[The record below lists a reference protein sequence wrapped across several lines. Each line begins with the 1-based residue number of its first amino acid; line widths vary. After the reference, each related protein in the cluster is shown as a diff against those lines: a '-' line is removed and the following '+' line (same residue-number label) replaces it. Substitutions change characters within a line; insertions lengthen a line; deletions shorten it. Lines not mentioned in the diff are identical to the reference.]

1 MTVTLNRQEIGKGS
15 DIHGTAARHRS
26 SQFAQAQNQTRTN
39 RKGDCGM
46 LVLTR
51 KIGEEIIIND
61 EICVSVVRLRGNRVQ
76 IGIKAPSGVPIR
88 RRELIEPKSARVER
102 TPVVCQ

>member
-1 MTVTLNRQEIGKGS
+1 
-15 DIHGTAARHRS
+15 
-26 SQFAQAQNQTRTN
+26 
-39 RKGDCGM
+39 M
-46 LVLTR
+46 LVLSR
-51 KIGEEIIIND
+51 RPGEEIIIND

>member
-1 MTVTLNRQEIGKGS
+1 
-15 DIHGTAARHRS
+15 
-26 SQFAQAQNQTRTN
+26 
-39 RKGDCGM
+39 M

-88 RRELIEPKSARVER
+88 RRELGDAKPAERER

>member
-26 SQFAQAQNQTRTN
+26 SQFAQPKIRRERIA
-39 RKGDCGM
+39 KGDCGM

>member
-1 MTVTLNRQEIGKGS
+1 
-15 DIHGTAARHRS
+15 
-26 SQFAQAQNQTRTN
+26 
-39 RKGDCGM
+39 M

-51 KIGEEIIIND
+51 KIGEEIIING

-76 IGIKAPSGVPIR
+76 IGIKAPAGVPIR
-88 RRELIEPKSARVER
+88 RRELDSPKAAERER

>member
-1 MTVTLNRQEIGKGS
+1 
-15 DIHGTAARHRS
+15 
-26 SQFAQAQNQTRTN
+26 
-39 RKGDCGM
+39 M

-61 EICVSVVRLRGNRVQ
+61 EICVSIVRLRGNRVQ
-76 IGIKAPSGVPIR
+76 VGIKAPTGVPIR
-88 RRELIEPKSARVER
+88 RRELLDSKPANRER